1 MKVMCI
7 GQAAYDITLPLDHFP
22 VENKK
27 TRVNGKVECG
37 GGSSSNCS

>member
-27 TRVNGKVECG
+27 TRVNGKMTKE
-37 GGSSSNCS
+37 